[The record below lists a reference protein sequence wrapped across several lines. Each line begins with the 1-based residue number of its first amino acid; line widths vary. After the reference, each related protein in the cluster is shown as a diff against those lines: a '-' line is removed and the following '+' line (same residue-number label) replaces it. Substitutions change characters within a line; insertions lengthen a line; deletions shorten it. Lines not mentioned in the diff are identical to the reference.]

1 MLSRDPRI
9 DDIGDLSWERLGG
22 LAFAHENL
30 ARRVVLLHRKG
41 RALACWDTQAGRL
54 PLPAPKVEDAQA
66 LAESLKAAH
75 PEALEAWVVEPEALR
90 ADLAKAQMGLSL
102 DLGLD
107 VFLRHI
113 WEHRMQGPG
122 LGLAPR
128 REFMWYGLPMARL
141 QKFCDNLLPERCCFT
156 LAVFEGQELW
166 AGLLAEFEGPQLV
179 GLHTLDALP
188 QAELASAQGIEAA
201 PFLLALVSNTLQ
213 RPAFGWFVQ
222 KDDFAAWMRC
232 ADAEAKAEIFQR
244 GILERRSHFD
254 AAALMGGPGRAES
267 LRPIPPSEG

>member
-9 DDIGDLSWERLGG
+9 DDISDLSWERLGG

-30 ARRVVLLHRKG
+30 ARRVVLLHRQG

-54 PLPAPKVEDAQA
+54 PLPVQKVEDAQA

-90 ADLAKAQMGLSL
+90 AGLAKAQMGL

-107 VFLRHI
+107 LDLFLRHV
-113 WEHRMQGPG
+113 WEQRMQGSG

-141 QKFCDNLLPERCCFT
+141 QKFCDSLLPERCCFT
-156 LAVFEGQELW
+156 LAAFEGQALW
-166 AGLLAEFEGPQLV
+166 AGLLAEFEGPKLV

-188 QAELASAQGIEAA
+188 QAELSSAQGIEAA

-213 RPAFGWFVQ
+213 RPAFGWFVERA
-222 KDDFAAWMRC
+222 DLEAWMRC
-232 ADAEAKAEIFQR
+232 PDADAKAEIFQR
-244 GILERRSHFD
+244 SILERRSYFD
-254 AAALMGGPGRAES
+254 AAALMPGAGRAES
-267 LRPIPPSEG
+267 LKPIPPAEG